1 MKRSLL
7 KPVSSTLMLV
17 GVLFLGTANA
27 YAQSSSIIQY
37 QADDMARQAE
47 RRADRLIQ
55 RETKEYNSE
64 IKDTQRSAVNSAAQ
78 LSTWDGWGEKQMIMD
93 QAKAREEYLKQ
104 LEEKSTQED
113 IQSMKRR
120 AQSLNDSAKNLQ
132 GLINQKPSSSGVQ
145 VNPTGT
151 NLFVR
156 NYR

>member
-7 KPVSSTLMLV
+7 KPMSSTLMLI
-17 GVLFLGTANA
+17 GVLFLGTPNA
-27 YAQSSSIIQY
+27 YSQASPIIQY

-64 IKDTQRSAVNSAAQ
+64 IRDTKKNATDSIAP
-78 LSTWDGWGEKQMIMD
+78 LSTWDGWAEKQMILD
-93 QAKAREEYLKQ
+93 QAKAKEEYLKQ
-104 LEEKSTQED
+104 MEEKSTQAD
-113 IQSMKRR
+113 IQSMKQR
-120 AQSLNDSAKNLQ
+120 AQALNDSAKNLQ
-132 GLINQKPSSSGVQ
+132 GLIDQKPSTSGVK